1 MLEELFEE
9 IKLFLPKYLSTSQTK
24 ELFDSLSAYPNLPKH
39 YLPPFALEDDVL
51 QGDGWRGFVVIN
63 FFTLKKKT
71 ISGVILSNSCDI
83 DEQNRRATPRNV
95 LFAPLVSL
103 MKYEEAMRAGGLT
116 EAQIADTLREIR
128 AQRVTNIY
136 HLPKKQY
143 GPEESIIV
151 LDDIHPHP
159 LQHFLTNQRSLI
171 FRLHEAAFYILLIKL
186 SIHFCRV
193 QEGVRRFPRSA

>member
-1 MLEELFEE
+1 
-9 IKLFLPKYLSTSQTK
+9 
-24 ELFDSLSAYPNLPKH
+24 
-39 YLPPFALEDDVL
+39 
-51 QGDGWRGFVVIN
+51 
-63 FFTLKKKT
+63 
-71 ISGVILSNSCDI
+71 
-83 DEQNRRATPRNV
+83 
-95 LFAPLVSL
+95 
-103 MKYEEAMRAGGLT
+103 MRAGGLT

-159 LQHFLTNQRSLI
+159 HPLQHFLTNQRSLI

-186 SIHFCRV
+186 PINFCRV
-193 QEGVRRFPRSA
+193 QEGVKRFPRSA